1 MLCAI
6 HILYYPNIFQS
17 LPSTFKAISR
27 LYSSNVAPTTK
38 LFIDGQFVES
48 KTSNWLELY
57 NPATNELVTKVPEAT
72 PNELQAAVDSAKQ
85 AYQSW
90 KNTSV
95 MSRQQV
101 MLKLQ
106 ALLRRDI
113 KKLAANITLEQ
124 GKTLPDAEGDVTRG
138 IRKCIVYIVYT

>member
-1 MLCAI
+1 M
-6 HILYYPNIFQS
+6 
-17 LPSTFKAISR
+17 
-27 LYSSNVAPTTK
+27 
-38 LFIDGQFVES
+38 
-48 KTSNWLELY
+48 
-57 NPATNELVTKVPEAT
+57 VTRVPEAT
-72 PNELQAAVDSAKQ
+72 PNELQAAVDSAKE

-113 KKLAANITLEQ
+113 KKLASNITLEQ

-138 IRKCIVYIVYT
+138 IRKYTVYNPEKFPKLVLII